1 MQPSDVVK
9 AVDSVRVGRR
19 HGYLASNVKK
29 LILGPPDTAVT
40 LRIVRSLKEFDVII
54 TRAPPRTSSAAHLIG
69 GAKAA
74 SPLVPAASPFSPAAD
89 QHDRRKSLQRS
100 HSMPVHSSTPDEQDV
115 RNSGGR
121 FEVQVEYQVS
131 SQPLTSSRQQ
141 VEPQR

>member
-1 MQPSDVVK
+1 MSGKVQTSDVVK

-40 LRIVRSLKEFDVII
+40 LRIVRSLKEFDVIV
-54 TRAPPRTSSAAHLIG
+54 TRALPRTSSTAHLIG

-74 SPLVPAASPFSPAAD
+74 SPLVSAYSPFSPEAD
-89 QHDRRKSLQRS
+89 QHDCHKSLQRS
-100 HSMPVHSSTPDEQDV
+100 NSLPVHSTRDEQDV

-121 FEVQVEYQVS
+121 FEVQVEYQVRS
-131 SQPLTSSRQQ
+131 KPLRSNR
-141 VEPQR
+141 